1 MKRDD
6 APATSGDFGNS
17 GDCNHSG
24 NFYDRWRKPLARML
38 ARYFKTPAD
47 VEDAS
52 QEVFVRMMAADKHL
66 PLEQERPYLRQVV
79 RSVAAFEQRK
89 APQQA
94 GVCLVSMEDCRDELA
109 ALPARDR
116 GDQAFEDERRQR
128 LARLRDALQEL
139 PERQRQAFVLHRVQE
154 LTLVQTAERMGIT
167 ERMVSRHLA
176 RALSYCEMRVR
187 YASAEQMR
195 ALRDACGNELE
206 AAESTP

>member
-1 MKRDD
+1 MKCDD
-6 APATSGDFGNS
+6 ALGESSHFGS
-17 GDCNHSG
+17 L
-24 NFYDRWRKPLARML
+24 YARWRKPLARML
-38 ARYFKTPAD
+38 GRYFKTPAD

-66 PLEQERPYLRQVV
+66 PPDEERPYLHQVV

-89 APQQA
+89 GPQQA
-94 GVCLVSMEDCRDELA
+94 GVRLVSVEDCREEVEALA
-109 ALPARDR
+109 ARDAA
-116 GDQAFEDERRQR
+116 DSAIEAERHQR
-128 LARLRDALQEL
+128 LARLRDALAEL

-195 ALRDACGNELE
+195 AVMDARGGERD